1 MIMQLESPSSFTAA
15 AANSNAYW
23 HAVQTRDSRADGT
36 FVYAVRTTGIYCRP
50 SCAARLARRK
60 NVEFY
65 ATPAAAERAGFRAC
79 KRCKPADSSAG
90 DGQADAIANACRLIE
105 SADET
110 PDIERLA
117 AAIGMSASH
126 FHRVFKSQ
134 TGVTPK
140 AYASARRAQRVR
152 DELASGRS
160 ITSAMHRAG
169 FNSNG
174 RFYATSTKTLGM
186 KPAAFRAGGAGM
198 SIRFAVGKCLLGA
211 ILVGASEAG
220 ICAISLGDDPDDL
233 VTWLKH
239 RFRNADFVGGDKKFE
254 KLVAQVVGFV
264 DDPAIGLNLPLDVRG
279 TAFQQR
285 VWKKLT
291 EIPYGSTRTYA
302 QIAAALGTPKSTR
315 AVGRACGDN
324 PIAVAIPCH
333 RVVASSGALTGYRW
347 GVERKAKLLKSER
360 ATRR

>member
-1 MIMQLESPSSFTAA
+1 
-15 AANSNAYW
+15 
-23 HAVQTRDSRADGT
+23 
-36 FVYAVRTTGIYCRP
+36 
-50 SCAARLARRK
+50 
-60 NVEFY
+60 
-65 ATPAAAERAGFRAC
+65 
-79 KRCKPADSSAG
+79 
-90 DGQADAIANACRLIE
+90 
-105 SADET
+105 
-110 PDIERLA
+110 
-117 AAIGMSASH
+117 
-126 FHRVFKSQ
+126 
-134 TGVTPK
+134 
-140 AYASARRAQRVR
+140 
-152 DELASGRS
+152 
-160 ITSAMHRAG
+160 
-169 FNSNG
+169 
-174 RFYATSTKTLGM
+174 
-186 KPAAFRAGGAGM
+186 
-198 SIRFAVGKCLLGA
+198 
-211 ILVGASEAG
+211 
-220 ICAISLGDDPDDL
+220 L

-239 RFRNADFVGGDKKFE
+239 RFRTADVVGGDKKFE

-360 ATRR
+360 ANRR